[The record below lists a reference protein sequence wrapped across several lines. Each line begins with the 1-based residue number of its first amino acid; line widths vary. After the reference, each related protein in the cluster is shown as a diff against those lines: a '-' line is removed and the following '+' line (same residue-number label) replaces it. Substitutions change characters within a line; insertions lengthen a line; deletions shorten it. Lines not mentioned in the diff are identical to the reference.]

1 MKFCI
6 NCGSKLNDDDLF
18 CMECGYKCNDV
29 KEKNEAIEKEETSL
43 PEEDVIVA
51 PPIVSNSKEDR
62 LRALEEERKSLEAEI
77 EEEKRQAELERQR
90 QEELE
95 RQRQEELERQIQEE
109 LERQR
114 QEELER
120 QREAELERQRQ
131 EELERERQEE
141 QERQRQAELEK
152 EKPEEVLVAA
162 PIEEKA
168 LEEKS
173 TETPSEEK
181 KEPLE
186 EKKEEPLKEKD
197 SKLSDEENLPIIK
210 HSLFFTGLILILSI
224 IYWFIG
230 AFLYIHVA
238 IRIAFI
244 FICMGAMALP
254 IYETVKYVIAS
265 IKAKKFN
272 LFTLITLGIC
282 QVLLFILFFISISVA
297 AS

>member
-29 KEKNEAIEKEETSL
+29 KEKDEAIEKEETSL
-43 PEEDVIVA
+43 LKEDVIVA

-62 LRALEEERKSLEAEI
+62 LKALEEERKRLEEEI
-77 EEEKRQAELERQR
+77 EKEKEEARLKELERQR

-95 RQRQEELERQIQEE
+95 RQRQEELERQRQEE

-114 QEELER
+114 QEEKV
-120 QREAELERQRQ
+120 Q
-131 EELERERQEE
+131 EP
-141 QERQRQAELEK
+141 K
-152 EKPEEVLVAA
+152 TPEEVQEAKT
-162 PIEEKA
+162 IEETKA
-168 LEEKS
+168 VV
-173 TETPSEEK
+173 
-181 KEPLE
+181 PLIDE
-186 EKKEEPLKEKD
+186 NKKEEITEEKEIKNNE
-197 SKLSDEENLPIIK
+197 SVITNEENIVLIK

-230 AFLYIHVA
+230 AFFYIHVA
-238 IRIAFI
+238 IRIAMI

-254 IYETVKYVIAS
+254 IYETVKYLISS

-272 LFTLITLGIC
+272 LFTLVTLGIC

>member
-6 NCGSKLNDDDLF
+6 NCGAKLSDDDLF
-18 CMECGYKCNDV
+18 CMECGTKCNDIV
-29 KEKNEAIEKEETSL
+29 QEEKNEPKEDVVASSAVIEDKTIDEPIKNEKEE
-43 PEEDVIVA
+43 
-51 PPIVSNSKEDR
+51 R
-62 LRALEEERKSLEAEI
+62 LRALEEERKRLEAEI

-90 QEELE
+90 
-95 RQRQEELERQIQEE
+95 QEE

-186 EKKEEPLKEKD
+186 EKKEESLKEKD

>member
-29 KEKNEAIEKEETSL
+29 KEKDETIEKEETSL

-62 LRALEEERKSLEAEI
+62 LKALEEERKRLEEEI
-77 EEEKRQAELERQR
+77 EKEKEEARLKELERQRQEELECQRQEELERQR

-95 RQRQEELERQIQEE
+95 RQRQEEKVQEPKTPE
-109 LERQR
+109 EV
-114 QEELER
+114 QE
-120 QREAELERQRQ
+120 AKT
-131 EELERERQEE
+131 EEETKAVVPLIDENKKEEIKEE
-141 QERQRQAELEK
+141 QE
-152 EKPEEVLVAA
+152 
-162 PIEEKA
+162 
-168 LEEKS
+168 
-173 TETPSEEK
+173 
-181 KEPLE
+181 
-186 EKKEEPLKEKD
+186 LKNNEAVFTN
-197 SKLSDEENLPIIK
+197 EENIVLIK

-230 AFLYIHVA
+230 AFFYIHVA
-238 IRIAFI
+238 IRIVMI

-254 IYETVKYVIAS
+254 IYEAVKYLISS

-272 LFTLITLGIC
+272 LFTLVTIGIC
-282 QVLLFILFFISISVA
+282 QVLLFVLFFISISVA

>member
-6 NCGSKLNDDDLF
+6 NCGAKLSDDDLF
-18 CMECGYKCNDV
+18 CMECGTKCNDIV
-29 KEKNEAIEKEETSL
+29 QEEKNEPKEDVVASAAVIEDKTIDEPIKNEKEE
-43 PEEDVIVA
+43 
-51 PPIVSNSKEDR
+51 R
-62 LRALEEERKSLEAEI
+62 LRALEEERKRLEAEI
-77 EEEKRQAELERQR
+77 EEEKRQA
-90 QEELE
+90 
-95 RQRQEELERQIQEE
+95 E

>member
-29 KEKNEAIEKEETSL
+29 KEKDEAIEKEETSL
-43 PEEDVIVA
+43 PNEDIIVA

-62 LRALEEERKSLEAEI
+62 LKALEEERKRLEEEI
-77 EEEKRQAELERQR
+77 EKEKEEARLKELERQR

-95 RQRQEELERQIQEE
+95 RQRQEELERQRQEE

-120 QREAELERQRQ
+120 QRQEELERQRQ
-131 EELERERQEE
+131 EEKVQEP
-141 QERQRQAELEK
+141 K
-152 EKPEEVLVAA
+152 TPEEVQEAKT
-162 PIEEKA
+162 EGETKA
-168 LEEKS
+168 VV
-173 TETPSEEK
+173 
-181 KEPLE
+181 PLIDE
-186 EKKEEPLKEKD
+186 NKKEEIKEGKEINNNE
-197 SKLSDEENLPIIK
+197 SVITNEENIVLIK

-230 AFLYIHVA
+230 AFFYIHVA
-238 IRIAFI
+238 IRIVMI

-254 IYETVKYVIAS
+254 IYETVKYLISS

-272 LFTLITLGIC
+272 LFTLVTLGIC

>member
-29 KEKNEAIEKEETSL
+29 KEKDEAIEKEETSL
-43 PEEDVIVA
+43 PNEDIIVA

-62 LRALEEERKSLEAEI
+62 LKALEEERKRLEEEI
-77 EEEKRQAELERQR
+77 EKEKEEARLKELERQR

-95 RQRQEELERQIQEE
+95 RQRQEELERQRQEE

-120 QREAELERQRQ
+120 QRQEELERQRQ
-131 EELERERQEE
+131 EEKVQEPTT
-141 QERQRQAELEK
+141 
-152 EKPEEVLVAA
+152 PEEVQEAKT
-162 PIEEKA
+162 EGETKA
-168 LEEKS
+168 VV
-173 TETPSEEK
+173 
-181 KEPLE
+181 PLIDE
-186 EKKEEPLKEKD
+186 NKKEEIKEGKEINNNE
-197 SKLSDEENLPIIK
+197 SVITNEENIVLIK

-230 AFLYIHVA
+230 AFFYIHVA
-238 IRIAFI
+238 IRIVMI

-254 IYETVKYVIAS
+254 IYETVKYLISS

-272 LFTLITLGIC
+272 LFTLVTLGIC

>member
-6 NCGSKLNDDDLF
+6 NCGAKLNDSDLF
-18 CMECGYKCNDV
+18 CMECGTKCSDVVLEDKTEPLEEAKPLEEVEEEKQEIKND
-29 KEKNEAIEKEETSL
+29 KEE
-43 PEEDVIVA
+43 
-51 PPIVSNSKEDR
+51 R
-62 LRALEEERKSLEAEI
+62 LKALEEERKRLVAEI
-77 EEEKRQAELERQR
+77 EEEKR

-95 RQRQEELERQIQEE
+95 RQRQEELEREKQAELERQKQEELEREKQAELERQKQEE

-114 QEELER
+114 Q
-120 QREAELERQRQ
+120 AEIERQRQ
-131 EELERERQEE
+131 EELEKEANAKIETVDDVIIPAIIPIPEVKDTETEAKVEDEVKEEVKQEVK
-141 QERQRQAELEK
+141 QEK
-152 EKPEEVLVAA
+152 EDA
-162 PIEEKA
+162 
-168 LEEKS
+168 S
-173 TETPSEEK
+173 SN
-181 KEPLE
+181 
-186 EKKEEPLKEKD
+186 
-197 SKLSDEENLPIIK
+197 SKLSDEENLQLIK

-230 AFLYIHVA
+230 AFFFIHVA

-272 LFTLITLGIC
+272 LFTLVTLGIC
-282 QVLLFILFFISISVA
+282 QILLFVLFFISISVA

>member
-6 NCGSKLNDDDLF
+6 NCGAKLSDDDLF
-18 CMECGYKCNDV
+18 CMECGTKCNDIV
-29 KEKNEAIEKEETSL
+29 QEEKNEPKEDVVASPAVIEDKTIDEPIKNEKEE
-43 PEEDVIVA
+43 
-51 PPIVSNSKEDR
+51 R
-62 LRALEEERKSLEAEI
+62 LRALEEERKRLEAEI

-114 QEELER
+114 QE
-120 QREAELERQRQ
+120 ELERQRQ

-173 TETPSEEK
+173 TETLSEEK
-181 KEPLE
+181 KESLE

>member
-6 NCGSKLNDDDLF
+6 NCGAKLSDDDLF
-18 CMECGYKCNDV
+18 CMECGTKCNDIV
-29 KEKNEAIEKEETSL
+29 QEEKNEPKEDVVASPAVIEDKTIDEPIKNEKEE
-43 PEEDVIVA
+43 
-51 PPIVSNSKEDR
+51 R
-62 LRALEEERKSLEAEI
+62 LRALEEERKRLEAEI

-90 QEELE
+90 
-95 RQRQEELERQIQEE
+95 QEE

-168 LEEKS
+168 LEEKT

>member
-29 KEKNEAIEKEETSL
+29 KEKDEAIEKEETSI

-62 LRALEEERKSLEAEI
+62 LKALEEERKKLEEEI
-77 EEEKRQAELERQR
+77 EKEKEEARLKELERQR

-95 RQRQEELERQIQEE
+95 RQRQEELERQRQEE

-120 QREAELERQRQ
+120 QRQEELERQRQ
-131 EELERERQEE
+131 EEKVQEP
-141 QERQRQAELEK
+141 K
-152 EKPEEVLVAA
+152 TPEEVQETKT
-162 PIEEKA
+162 IEETKA
-168 LEEKS
+168 VV
-173 TETPSEEK
+173 
-181 KEPLE
+181 PLIDE
-186 EKKEEPLKEKD
+186 NKKEEIKEEKEIKNNE
-197 SKLSDEENLPIIK
+197 SVITNEENIVLIK

-230 AFLYIHVA
+230 AFFYIHVA
-238 IRIAFI
+238 IRIVMI

-254 IYETVKYVIAS
+254 IYETVKYLISS

-272 LFTLITLGIC
+272 LFTLVTIAIC

>member
-6 NCGSKLNDDDLF
+6 NCGAKLSDDDLF
-18 CMECGYKCNDV
+18 CMECGTKCNDIV
-29 KEKNEAIEKEETSL
+29 QEEKNEPKEDVVASYAVIEDKTIDEPIKNEKEE
-43 PEEDVIVA
+43 
-51 PPIVSNSKEDR
+51 R
-62 LRALEEERKSLEAEI
+62 LRALEEERKRLEAEI

-90 QEELE
+90 
-95 RQRQEELERQIQEE
+95 QEE

-141 QERQRQAELEK
+141 QERQRQAEFEK
-152 EKPEEVLVAA
+152 EKPEEVLVVA

>member
-1 MKFCI
+1 M
-6 NCGSKLNDDDLF
+6 
-18 CMECGYKCNDV
+18 
-29 KEKNEAIEKEETSL
+29 
-43 PEEDVIVA
+43 
-51 PPIVSNSKEDR
+51 
-62 LRALEEERKSLEAEI
+62 
-77 EEEKRQAELERQR
+77 
-90 QEELE
+90 
-95 RQRQEELERQIQEE
+95 
-109 LERQR
+109 
-114 QEELER
+114 
-120 QREAELERQRQ
+120 
-131 EELERERQEE
+131 
-141 QERQRQAELEK
+141 
-152 EKPEEVLVAA
+152 VAA

-173 TETPSEEK
+173 TETLSEEK
-181 KEPLE
+181 KESLE

>member
-18 CMECGYKCNDV
+18 CMECGNKCNDV
-29 KEKNEAIEKEETSL
+29 KEKDEAIEKEETSL

-51 PPIVSNSKEDR
+51 TPIVSNSKEDR
-62 LRALEEERKSLEAEI
+62 LKALEEERKRLEEEI
-77 EEEKRQAELERQR
+77 EKEKEEARLKGLERQRQEELERQR

-95 RQRQEELERQIQEE
+95 RQRQEELERQRQEE

-120 QREAELERQRQ
+120 QRQ
-131 EELERERQEE
+131 EEKVQEP
-141 QERQRQAELEK
+141 K
-152 EKPEEVLVAA
+152 TPEEVQVAKT
-162 PIEEKA
+162 EEETKA
-168 LEEKS
+168 VV
-173 TETPSEEK
+173 
-181 KEPLE
+181 PLIDE
-186 EKKEEPLKEKD
+186 NKKEEIKEEKEIKNNE
-197 SKLSDEENLPIIK
+197 SVITNEENIVLIK

-230 AFLYIHVA
+230 AFFYIHVA
-238 IRIAFI
+238 IRIVMI

-254 IYETVKYVIAS
+254 IYETVKYLISS

-272 LFTLITLGIC
+272 LFTLVTLGIC

>member
-6 NCGSKLNDDDLF
+6 NCGSKLNNDDLF

-29 KEKNEAIEKEETSL
+29 KEKDEAIEKEETSL
-43 PEEDVIVA
+43 PNEDIIVA

-62 LRALEEERKSLEAEI
+62 LKALEEERKRLEEEI
-77 EEEKRQAELERQR
+77 EKEKEEARLKELERQR

-95 RQRQEELERQIQEE
+95 RQRQEELERQRQEE

-120 QREAELERQRQ
+120 QRQEELERQRQ
-131 EELERERQEE
+131 EEKVQEP
-141 QERQRQAELEK
+141 K
-152 EKPEEVLVAA
+152 TPEEVQEAKT
-162 PIEEKA
+162 EGETKA
-168 LEEKS
+168 VV
-173 TETPSEEK
+173 
-181 KEPLE
+181 PLIDE
-186 EKKEEPLKEKD
+186 NKKEEIKEGKEINNNE
-197 SKLSDEENLPIIK
+197 SVITNEENIVLIK

-230 AFLYIHVA
+230 AFFYIHVA
-238 IRIAFI
+238 IRIVMI

-254 IYETVKYVIAS
+254 IYETVKYLISS

-272 LFTLITLGIC
+272 LFTLVTLGIC

>member
-6 NCGSKLNDDDLF
+6 NCGAKLSDDDLF
-18 CMECGYKCNDV
+18 CMECGTKCNDIV
-29 KEKNEAIEKEETSL
+29 QEEKNEPKEDVVASPAVIEDKIIDEPIKNEKEE
-43 PEEDVIVA
+43 
-51 PPIVSNSKEDR
+51 R
-62 LRALEEERKSLEAEI
+62 LRALEEERKRLEAEI

-114 QEELER
+114 QE
-120 QREAELERQRQ
+120 ELERQRQ

-197 SKLSDEENLPIIK
+197 SKLSDEENLLIIK

>member
-29 KEKNEAIEKEETSL
+29 KEKDETIEKEEKSL
-43 PEEDVIVA
+43 PNEDIIVA

-62 LRALEEERKSLEAEI
+62 LKALEEERKRLEEEI
-77 EEEKRQAELERQR
+77 EKEKEEARLKELERQR

-95 RQRQEELERQIQEE
+95 RQRQEELERQRQEE

-120 QREAELERQRQ
+120 QRQEELELQRQEELERQRQ
-131 EELERERQEE
+131 EEKVQEP
-141 QERQRQAELEK
+141 K
-152 EKPEEVLVAA
+152 TPEEVQEAKT
-162 PIEEKA
+162 EEETKA
-168 LEEKS
+168 VV
-173 TETPSEEK
+173 
-181 KEPLE
+181 PLIDE
-186 EKKEEPLKEKD
+186 NKKEEIKEEKEIKNNE
-197 SKLSDEENLPIIK
+197 SVITNEENIVLIK

-230 AFLYIHVA
+230 AFFYIHVA
-238 IRIAFI
+238 IRIVMI
-244 FICMGAMALP
+244 FICMLAMALP
-254 IYETVKYVIAS
+254 IYETVKYLISS

-272 LFTLITLGIC
+272 LFTLVTLGIC

>member
-18 CMECGYKCNDV
+18 CMECGYRCNDV
-29 KEKNEAIEKEETSL
+29 KEKDEAIEKEETSI
-43 PEEDVIVA
+43 PEEEVIVA
-51 PPIVSNSKEDR
+51 PPIASNSKEDR
-62 LRALEEERKSLEAEI
+62 LKALEEERKRLEEEI
-77 EEEKRQAELERQR
+77 EKEKEEARLKELERQR

-95 RQRQEELERQIQEE
+95 RQRQEELERQRQEE

-120 QREAELERQRQ
+120 QR
-131 EELERERQEE
+131 QEE
-141 QERQRQAELEK
+141 QERQRQEEK
-152 EKPEEVLVAA
+152 VQEAKTPEEVQEAKT
-162 PIEEKA
+162 IEETKA
-168 LEEKS
+168 VV
-173 TETPSEEK
+173 
-181 KEPLE
+181 PLIDE
-186 EKKEEPLKEKD
+186 NKKEEIKEEKEIKNNE
-197 SKLSDEENLPIIK
+197 SVITNEENIVLIK

-230 AFLYIHVA
+230 AFFYIHVA
-238 IRIAFI
+238 IRIVMI

-254 IYETVKYVIAS
+254 IYETVKYLISS

-272 LFTLITLGIC
+272 LFTLVTLGIC

>member
-6 NCGSKLNDDDLF
+6 NCGAKLSDDDLF
-18 CMECGYKCNDV
+18 CMECGTKCNDIV
-29 KEKNEAIEKEETSL
+29 QEEKNEPKEDVVASSAVIEDKTIDEPIKNEKEE
-43 PEEDVIVA
+43 
-51 PPIVSNSKEDR
+51 R
-62 LRALEEERKSLEAEI
+62 LRTLEEERKRLEAEI

-90 QEELE
+90 
-95 RQRQEELERQIQEE
+95 QEE

-131 EELERERQEE
+131 EELERERQEA

-181 KEPLE
+181 KEHLE
-186 EKKEEPLKEKD
+186 EKKEESLKEKD